1 MPGLLDTCEE
11 LFQTKDLYQVF
22 GIEKSANASQIK
34 KAYHKVILANNI
46 WSSGNISIKINYNP
60 THSNRVLS

>member
-34 KAYHKVILANNI
+34 KAYHKVIIHLLNIYLKHDYTILLANNI
-46 WSSGNISIKINYNP
+46 
-60 THSNRVLS
+60 

>member
-11 LFQTKDLYQVF
+11 LFQTKDLYQVL

-34 KAYHKVILANNI
+34 KAYHKVIIHLLT
-46 WSSGNISIKINYNP
+46 Y
-60 THSNRVLS
+60 T